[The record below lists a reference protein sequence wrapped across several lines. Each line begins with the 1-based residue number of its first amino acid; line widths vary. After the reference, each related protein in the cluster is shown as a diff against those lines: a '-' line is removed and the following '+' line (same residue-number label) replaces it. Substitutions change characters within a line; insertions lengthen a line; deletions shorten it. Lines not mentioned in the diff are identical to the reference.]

1 VAETLAVTA
10 LTGVAGASGVGAGTA
25 TTELLREAKAAG
37 GAVVAADRVAADRVA
52 AEGLDT
58 PGLVTGPRD
67 RAPAGA
73 REALD
78 DSLVAAPVELP
89 ESVAEGSA

>member
-1 VAETLAVTA
+1 
-10 LTGVAGASGVGAGTA
+10 
-25 TTELLREAKAAG
+25 
-37 GAVVAADRVAADRVA
+37 VA

-67 RAPAGA
+67 RGPAGA
-73 REALD
+73 LEAFA

>member
-1 VAETLAVTA
+1 M
-10 LTGVAGASGVGAGTA
+10 
-25 TTELLREAKAAG
+25 AADR
-37 GAVVAADRVAADRVA
+37 VAADRVAADRVA

-58 PGLVTGPRD
+58 PGLVTCPRD
-67 RAPAGA
+67 RGPAGV

-78 DSLVAAPVELP
+78 DSLVVAPVELP

>member
-1 VAETLAVTA
+1 MTETLAATA
-10 LTGVAGASGVGAGTA
+10 LTGAAGARGVGAGTA
-25 TTELLREAKAAG
+25 TTELLREAGAAAG
-37 GAVVAADRVAADRVA
+37 RVAADRVA

-67 RAPAGA
+67 RGPAGA
-73 REALD
+73 LEAFA